1 MKLKAKHL
9 RERPRS
15 RQKQPVRKDVMQ
27 KEGKTWDKIQE
38 ELQIGR
44 DRWTDLI
51 ARLPTYRENIKGK
64 GRRNC

>member
-1 MKLKAKHL
+1 
-9 RERPRS
+9 
-15 RQKQPVRKDVMQ
+15 MQ
-27 KEGKTWDKIQE
+27 KEGRTWDKIQE